1 MAGWPPSRLR
11 VSWSSSSAWTLRRWN
26 PRGPSAVRP
35 RPWAGLC
42 SGHYADARMVAEVRR
57 EQNDRLYA
65 VLYRATLHGLRPE
78 MGRPLEVPEKRRV
91 PELER
96 LRLGPMRISGRAMQ
110 HAPER
115 PGGTGWCP
123 LG

>member
-1 MAGWPPSRLR
+1 
-11 VSWSSSSAWTLRRWN
+11 
-26 PRGPSAVRP
+26 
-35 RPWAGLC
+35 
-42 SGHYADARMVAEVRR
+42 MVAEVWR

-65 VLYRATLHGLRPE
+65 MLYRATLHGLRPE

-96 LRLGPMRISGRAMQ
+96 LQLGPMRISGRAMQ
-110 HAPER
+110 HALER

>member
-1 MAGWPPSRLR
+1 M
-11 VSWSSSSAWTLRRWN
+11 
-26 PRGPSAVRP
+26 
-35 RPWAGLC
+35 
-42 SGHYADARMVAEVRR
+42 
-57 EQNDRLYA
+57 
-65 VLYRATLHGLRPE
+65 LYRATSHGLRPE

-110 HAPER
+110 HALER
-115 PGGTGWCP
+115 PGGTGWCR